1 MTKSGYSV
9 RLRTANYNWVERLAT
24 LKPQVPKGHSL
35 NLARYADLTSV
46 LLCLNTDLKIMLHD
60 QDRSLVLMNPNNH
73 QSLFQMDLETGKMVS
88 EWRLHDDITVNQIT
102 PVDKF
107 AQMTPEQ
114 TLLGTSH
121 NALFRIDP
129 RLSGDKIVI
138 DDMKQYMTKNKF
150 SSIVTTETGK
160 IAVGSEKGDIRLFDK
175 LGKIA
180 KTTLPALGDPIRG
193 IDVTKDGRYLVAT
206 TKTYLLL
213 IDTHIGVGPN
223 IGKSGFDKSFP
234 ANSKPIP
241 RRLQLRPEHVAYMN
255 SSVDFSPAR

>member
-1 MTKSGYSV
+1 MIKSGYSV
-9 RLRTANYNWVERLAT
+9 RLRTASYNWAGQLAT
-24 LKPQVPKGHSL
+24 LKPQVPKEHSS
-35 NLARYADLTSV
+35 NLARYANLTHIF
-46 LLCLNTDLKIMLHD
+46 LFLNLDLKVILHD
-60 QDRSLVLMNPNNH
+60 QDRSLVLVNPNNH
-73 QSLFQMDLETGKMVS
+73 HSLFQLDLETGKMVS
-88 EWRLHDDITVNQIT
+88 EWKLHDDITVNQIT

-129 RLSGDKIVI
+129 RLSGDKLVT
-138 DDMKQYMTKNKF
+138 DDMKQYVTKNKF

-213 IDTHIGVGPN
+213 IDTQIGAGPN

-234 ANSKPIP
+234 ADSKPIP
-241 RRLQLRPEHVAYMN
+241 RRLQLRPEHVAYMG